1 MTVTKKRPS
10 DLTSLERFNLY
21 YREKE
26 DPLTGAEKTK
36 RFIWNPKTREFCGR
50 TGTSWSKIALFYFIF
65 YSALAILVA
74 ICMWTFLQLLDTRQP
89 MWQLEKSI
97 IGTNPG
103 LGFRPMPPEVASS
116 VIWYKGNDPGSYN
129 FWVKELSQFLA
140 VYKRDGK
147 KSGASQNIHNCDF
160 KLPAPAGKVCDVD
173 ISAWGPCLEENH
185 FAYQKSTP
193 CVFLK
198 LNKIFGWKPA
208 FYNSS
213 DSLPGEMPDDL
224 KEHIR
229 NMTAYDK
236 NYLNMVWVSCQGEN
250 PADREN
256 IGPIQYMPYR
266 GFPGYYFPY
275 TNQEGYLSPLVAVH
289 LQRPK
294 SKKTLSVRTTLLAGV
309 LINIECRAW
318 ARNIMY
324 DRHEGMGTVHIEIMI
339 E

>member
-1 MTVTKKRPS
+1 MTATKKRTS
-10 DLTSLERFNLY
+10 DLTSLERFNMY

-26 DPLTGAEKTK
+26 VPLTGAQKVK
-36 RFIWNPKTREFCGR
+36 RFIWNPKTRQFCGR
-50 TGTSWSKIALFYFIF
+50 TGASWSKIALFYFIF

-116 VIWYKGNDPGSYN
+116 VIWYKGNDPGSYK
-129 FWVKELSQFLA
+129 FWVKELSKFLA

-147 KSGASQNIHNCDF
+147 KAGASQNIHNCDF
-160 KLPAPAGKVCDVD
+160 QLPAPAGKVCDVD
-173 ISAWGPCLEENH
+173 ISAWGPCLEDNH

-213 DSLPGEMPDDL
+213 EHLPEEMPTDL
-224 KEHIR
+224 KEHIK

-289 LQRPK
+289 LQRPN
-294 SKKTLSVRTTLLAGV
+294 TGV

-324 DRHEGMGTVHIEIMI
+324 DRHEAMGAVHIEIMI